1 MANINDWLSIDKA
14 SGTGNAYIT
23 LTASSSTELQERIA
37 SLSVKTRSKEVFLNV
52 KQLAFNNYFVL
63 GKDLISPIWEG
74 GSYSN
79 YALSNI
85 SWTYTSSDW
94 ISLSITSGSVGKT
107 EFNVVAQ
114 PNTSGKIRIGF
125 VNIVASNGVIMGT
138 IKVAQASNNEVN
150 NIIFYTS
157 TDGNKITPYSSTGVV
172 ANEYVDGVG
181 ALYYANTI
189 TEVPQN
195 LFRDRNTLASV
206 SVPETVTTIKSGAF
220 YSCDMLVSYDFP
232 NALTTIEADAFS
244 YCINLAIFDFPYVK
258 TIGNYAFRKC
268 PFETVILS
276 DTLNT
281 TGTGVFQSCAK
292 LKSIKIGSGLTS
304 ISDSLCYD
312 CTSLEAIN
320 IPTTIKRIEQNAF
333 NGCTAIE
340 TLNLHGGIE
349 YIGYR
354 AFYGNKIKSVTL
366 GERTSALEQGGEPFK
381 ASTPFMA
388 DAYVTDIKSWL
399 LWQPSIF
406 TNDNIVRNLY
416 VNGELLT
423 IVVTPTDYDTVPEY
437 AFYKNPHITRV
448 VVTDNVTSI
457 GSGAFN
463 GLNNANY
470 LYLGSGLSYD
480 NSNSNSVY
488 NPFTDFDGTL
498 ELNNTNSQVLGNNYF
513 TKVVFMSNTTVSP
526 KSHTIQEIEFRGD
539 VLNVSCA
546 YNNGYDTFK
555 NVIRVVV
562 NCNQL
567 HIGEHLLQGASL
579 LTDFDFRKVVSV
591 GESAFADTSI
601 TELTNAPL
609 LTSIGNSAF
618 VNTNIAELTNIP
630 LLTSI
635 GNSAFGGTKLKTVDL
650 SNCPLTYIG
659 EGAFRS
665 CNELTEVILPSL
677 SYTIDSYAF
686 EGCSNLKH
694 IKIVAEDIKTKER
707 EIAKLSNS
715 VYNTGIDATVN
726 SRLEFDYKYTQSP
739 SGDGYYEVIGAGNT
753 DDDNVFQIRIQNNVF
768 HFHIGTSQFG
778 VSDVTPNV
786 FHHFIVSVN
795 EGVIIDGV
803 SKGTFSR
810 SDRTINAPFYINGIQ
825 YAPARHANGEF
836 GTFKID
842 DTVITPKE
850 DGFYNGN
857 TKLGVVKSG
866 EYEYKKEIIILNPPA
881 IPTIK
886 SNTFY
891 KIAQYGFLEY
901 PLGLDYSS
909 WLSTNSYYLG
919 YYKWNRF
926 NISAKELD
934 FDAADTYEVTVNSG
948 IPTNWEITK
957 LPFWL
962 SASVMSGGEGT
973 TTITFT
979 KIADYVETDDII
991 ISIMGANYVIK
1002 AKYTV
1007 RTLDFTE
1014 QNTYVLNISN
1024 TTSIT
1029 DVEWLTETF
1038 NTETVTLEKTI
1049 IVYDDFLDTLYI
1061 NVSNGRHKLF
1071 VKANSSD
1078 TPLPK
1083 ADNRIYYTGSVGVGS
1098 NIIYGTNAEYVGN
1111 GYYGGGLRY
1120 LEYDRPITRI
1130 DGVFA
1135 EGSSIKRL
1143 SLPSTLLYL
1152 VNAWIRNDYING
1164 EYILGGQAFHTD
1176 TLQEVDFGGNE
1187 LYIGNYSFHSSNL
1200 RKFNL
1205 PKTVRVIGRC
1215 GLGGRNTTQN
1225 FGTDTLNIGA
1235 NMKLIAAGAF
1245 AGMGKI
1251 NTINFYGMT
1260 PPAFEVWYNGNEYVY
1275 AFEEINPSCEVHIPI
1290 GADYSS
1296 LRTNGGLPSTC
1307 AIIADLTAEE
1317 PTTYKTSMWLDGG
1330 HTRISPNKPCFI
1342 YFYNAETN
1350 NYGSTSPF
1358 DTYNNTT
1365 AEMIN
1370 QTVSNNNVSTTI
1382 EVRCCQGNIII
1393 EQYSAGI
1400 NMFYV
1405 TLVNN
1410 VSIGNSV
1417 SLTRR
1422 NVNDG
1427 TEKKGFSFRHYG
1439 ETLADGRK
1447 VYYVYDEKNKRNVSP
1462 SDLYEYY
1469 FGFKDYTYGDVYKKS
1484 FKVNK

>member
-23 LTASSSTELQERIA
+23 LTASSSNELQERIA
-37 SLSVKTRSKEVFLNV
+37 SLSIKTRSKEVFLNV

-63 GKDLISPIWEG
+63 GKNLISPLWEG

-79 YALSNI
+79 YVLSNI

-94 ISLSITSGSVGKT
+94 ISLSVTSGSVGRT
-107 EFNVVAQ
+107 EFNVIAQ
-114 PNTSGKIRIGF
+114 PNTSEETRIGF
-125 VNIVASNGVIMGT
+125 VNIVASNGVMMGT
-138 IKVAQASNNEVN
+138 IKVAQASHNEVN

-195 LFRDRNTLASV
+195 LFRNKDTLVSV
-206 SVPETVTTIKSGAF
+206 SIPETVTTIKSGAF
-220 YSCDMLVSYDFP
+220 YDCDKLASYDFP
-232 NALTTIEADAFS
+232 DALTTIEADAFR
-244 YCINLAIFDFPYVK
+244 YCDSLTIFDFPYVE
-258 TIGNYAFRKC
+258 TIGDYAFNEC

-276 DTLNT
+276 DTLKT
-281 TGTGVFQSCAK
+281 TGKGVFQTCTK
-292 LKSIKIGSGLTS
+292 LKTIQIGSGLTS
-304 ISDSLCYD
+304 VSESLCNG
-312 CTSLEAIN
+312 CTSLETIN
-320 IPTTIKRIEQNAF
+320 IPNTIKRIEQNAF
-333 NGCTAIE
+333 LNCTAIE

-366 GERTSALEQGGEPFK
+366 GERTNALEQGEEPFK

-388 DAYVTDIKSWL
+388 DAYVTDIKSWF
-399 LWQPSIF
+399 LWKPYLF
-406 TNDNIVRNLY
+406 TSKNSVRNLY

-470 LYLGSGLSYD
+470 LYLGSGASYS
-480 NSNSNSVY
+480 SNT
-488 NPFTDFDGTL
+488 FTDFDGTL

-513 TKVVFMSNTTVSP
+513 TKVVFMSNTKVSP

-546 YNNGYDTFK
+546 YNDGYDTFK
-555 NVIRVVV
+555 NVIRAVV

-579 LTDFDFRKVVSV
+579 LTEFDFRKVVSV

-609 LTSIGNSAF
+609 LTSIGHSAF
-618 VNTNIAELTNIP
+618 RNTSITKLTNIP

-635 GNSAFGGTKLKTVDL
+635 DNMAFADTKLKIVDLSNSHLSSIGNSAFL
-650 SNCPLTYIG
+650 N
-659 EGAFRS
+659 
-665 CNELTEVILPSL
+665 CNELTEVILPSS

-686 EGCSNLKH
+686 QGCSNLKH
-694 IKIVAEDIKTKER
+694 IKMVAEDIETEER

-715 VYNTGIDATVN
+715 VYNTGINATVN

-739 SGDGYYEVIGAGNT
+739 SGDAYYEIIGAGNT

-768 HFHIGTSQFG
+768 HFHIGSSQFG
-778 VSDVTPNV
+778 VSGITPNV
-786 FHHFIVSVN
+786 FHHFVVSLD
-795 EGVIIDGV
+795 EGVIIDGA

-825 YAPARHANGEF
+825 YALARHANGEF

-842 DTVITPKE
+842 DTIITPKE
-850 DGFYNGN
+850 DGFYNGS
-857 TKLGVVKSG
+857 TKLDVVKSG
-866 EYEYKKEIIILNPPA
+866 EYEYKKEIIILNAPA

-886 SNTFY
+886 NNTFY
-891 KIAQYGFLEY
+891 EIAQYGFLEY
-901 PLGLDYSS
+901 PLVLDYSS

-919 YYKWNRF
+919 YYNWNKF
-926 NISAKELD
+926 NLSTNELD
-934 FDAADTYEVTVNSG
+934 FDAANTYEVTVNNG
-948 IPTNWEITK
+948 IPTTWEITK

-991 ISIMGANYVIK
+991 ISIMGTNYVIK

-1014 QNTYVLNISN
+1014 QDTYVLNISN

-1038 NTETVTLEKTI
+1038 DTETVTLKKTI

-1061 NVSNGRHKLF
+1061 NVSNGKHKLF
-1071 VKANSSD
+1071 VKADSSNA
-1078 TPLPK
+1078 PLPK

-1135 EGSSIKRL
+1135 EGSGIKRL

-1152 VNAWIRNDYING
+1152 VNAWVRNDNING

-1205 PKTVRVIGRC
+1205 PKTVRVLGRC
-1215 GLGGRNTTQN
+1215 SFGGKSPIQN

-1245 AGMGKI
+1245 AGMGNI
-1251 NTINFYGMT
+1251 NRINFYGMT
-1260 PPAFEVWYNGNEYVY
+1260 PPTFEVWYNANKYVY
-1275 AFEEINPSCEVHIPI
+1275 AFANINPSCEVHIPI

-1317 PTTYKTSMWLDGG
+1317 PTTYEASMWLDGG
-1330 HTRISPNKPCFI
+1330 HSRIKPNSPCFM

-1350 NYGSTSPF
+1350 SYGSTSPF
-1358 DTYNNTT
+1358 TVYNNTT
-1365 AEMIN
+1365 TEMIN
-1370 QTVSNNNVSTTI
+1370 KTVTINDVSATI
-1382 EVRCCQGNIII
+1382 EVRCCQGDIII
-1393 EQYSAGI
+1393 EQYATL
-1400 NMFYV
+1400 NRFYV

-1447 VYYVYDEKNKRNVSP
+1447 VYYVYDDNNNRNVSP
-1462 SDLYEYY
+1462 SKLYEYY
-1469 FGFKDYTYGDVYKKS
+1469 FGFKDYTYGDVYKKIL
-1484 FKVNK
+1484 KVN

>member
-37 SLSVKTRSKEVFLNV
+37 SLSIKTRSKEVFLNV

-63 GKDLISPIWEG
+63 GKNLISPIWEG

-79 YALSNI
+79 YVLSNI

-94 ISLSITSGSVGKT
+94 ISLSVTSGSVGRT
-107 EFNVVAQ
+107 EFNVIAQ
-114 PNTSGKIRIGF
+114 PNTSEETRIGF
-125 VNIVASNGVIMGT
+125 VNIVASNGVMMGT
-138 IKVAQASNNEVN
+138 IKVAQASHNEVN

-157 TDGNKITPYSSTGVV
+157 TNGSKITPYSSTGVV
-172 ANEYVDGVG
+172 ANEYADGVG
-181 ALYYANTI
+181 ALYYADTI

-195 LFRDRNTLASV
+195 LFRNKDTLVSV

-220 YSCDMLVSYDFP
+220 YDCDKLVSYDFP
-232 NALTTIEADAFS
+232 DALRTIEADAFR
-244 YCINLAIFDFPYVK
+244 YCDSLAIFDFPYVE
-258 TIGNYAFRKC
+258 TIGDYAFNEC

-276 DTLNT
+276 DTLKT
-281 TGTGVFQSCAK
+281 TGKGVFQTCTK
-292 LKSIKIGSGLTS
+292 LKSIQIGSGLTS
-304 ISDSLCYD
+304 VSESLCNG
-312 CTSLEAIN
+312 CTILETIN

-333 NGCTAIE
+333 YNCTAIE

-354 AFYGNKIKSVTL
+354 AFYGNKIKSITL
-366 GERTSALEQGGEPFK
+366 GERTSVLESGTQPFY
-381 ASTPFMA
+381 APTAFMA
-388 DAYVTDIKSWL
+388 NAYVTDIKSWF
-399 LWQPSIF
+399 LWKPSIF
-406 TNDNIVRNLY
+406 TNENSVRNLY
-416 VNGELLT
+416 VNEELLT
-423 IVVTPTDYDTVPEY
+423 IIVTPTDYDTVPDY
-437 AFYKNPHITRV
+437 AFYNNPHITRV
-448 VVTDNVTSI
+448 VITDNVTYI
-457 GSGAFN
+457 GDYAFK

-470 LYLGSGLSYD
+470 LYLGSGASYGSQD
-480 NSNSNSVY
+480 
-488 NPFTDFDGTL
+488 FTDFDGTL
-498 ELNNTNSQVLGNNYF
+498 ELNNTSGSLLADNYF
-513 TKVVFMSNTTVSP
+513 TKVVIMSNTTVS
-526 KSHTIQEIEFRGD
+526 SSSSVQEIEFRGD
-539 VLNVSCA
+539 VLRVDANYAENGFPNV
-546 YNNGYDTFK
+546 T
-555 NVIRVVV
+555 RVVV

-567 HIGEHLLQGASL
+567 HIGGDLFYGASL
-579 LTDFDFRKVVSV
+579 LTEFDFSKVVSI
-591 GESAFADTSI
+591 GNYAFFNTSI
-601 TELTNAPL
+601 TELTDALL
-609 LTSIGNSAF
+609 LTS
-618 VNTNIAELTNIP
+618 
-630 LLTSI
+630 
-635 GNSAFGGTKLKTVDL
+635 FGGYAFASTKLKTVDL
-650 SNCPLTYIG
+650 SKSPLTSIG
-659 EGAFRS
+659 DYAFKY

-677 SYTIDSYAF
+677 SYTIGRDAF
-686 EGCSNLKH
+686 QGCSNLKH
-694 IKIVAEDIKTKER
+694 IKMVAEDIETEER
-707 EIAKLSNS
+707 EIAKLSNA

-739 SGDGYYEVIGAGNT
+739 SGDAYYEVIGAGNT
-753 DDDNVFQIRIQNNVF
+753 DNDNVFQIRIYGNTF
-768 HFHIGTSQFG
+768 YFHIGSSQVTLNNITS
-778 VSDVTPNV
+778 NV
-786 FHHFIVSVN
+786 FHHFVVSLN

-803 SKGTFSR
+803 SKGAFSR
-810 SDRTINAPFYINGIQ
+810 SDKTINAPFYINGIQ
-825 YAPARHANGEF
+825 YSSTRHANGEF
-836 GTFKID
+836 GTIKID
-842 DTVITPKE
+842 DNVITPKE
-850 DGFYNGN
+850 DGFYNGS
-857 TKLGVVKSG
+857 TKLDVVKSG
-866 EYEYKKEIIILNPPA
+866 EYEYKKETIILNAPA
-881 IPTIK
+881 IPTIRD
-886 SNTFY
+886 NTFY
-891 KIAQYGFLEY
+891 EIAQYGFLEY

-919 YYKWNRF
+919 YYNWNRF
-926 NISAKELD
+926 NISTKVLD
-934 FDAADTYEVTVNSG
+934 FDAADTYEVTVENG
-948 IPTNWEITK
+948 IPSTWEITK

-979 KIADYVETDDII
+979 KTVDYVETDDII
-991 ISIMGANYVIK
+991 ISIMGVNYVIK

-1014 QNTYVLNISN
+1014 QDTYVLNISN

-1038 NTETVTLEKTI
+1038 DTETVTLEKTI

-1071 VKANSSD
+1071 VKTNSSD

-1098 NIIYGTNAEYVGN
+1098 TIIYGTNAEYVGN

-1152 VNAWIRNDYING
+1152 VNAWVRNDNING

-1200 RKFNL
+1200 KKFNL

-1215 GLGGRNTTQN
+1215 GLGGKYPTQN

-1235 NMKLIAAGAF
+1235 DMKLIAAGAF

-1260 PPAFEVWYNGNEYVY
+1260 PPAFEVWYNGNKYVH
-1275 AFEEINPSCEVHIPI
+1275 AFDDINPSCEVHIPI

-1317 PTTYKTSMWLDGG
+1317 PTTYETSMWLDGG
-1330 HTRISPNKPCFI
+1330 HSRIKPNSPCFI

-1350 NYGSTSPF
+1350 NYSSTSPF
-1358 DTYNNTT
+1358 TVYNNTT
-1365 AEMIN
+1365 TEMIN
-1370 QTVSNNNVSTTI
+1370 ETVTANDVSTTI

-1393 EQYSAGI
+1393 EQYATL
-1400 NMFYV
+1400 NRFYV

-1410 VSIGNSV
+1410 VSIGNSI

-1447 VYYVYDEKNKRNVSP
+1447 VYYVYDDNNNRNVSP
-1462 SDLYEYY
+1462 SKLYEYY
-1469 FGFKDYTYGDVYKKS
+1469 FGFKDYTYGDVYEKS
-1484 FKVNK
+1484 LKVS

>member
-37 SLSVKTRSKEVFLNV
+37 SLSIKTRSKEVFLNV

-63 GKDLISPIWEG
+63 GKNLISPLWEG

-79 YALSNI
+79 YVLSNI

-94 ISLSITSGSVGKT
+94 ISLSVTSGSIGRT
-107 EFNVVAQ
+107 EFNVIAQ
-114 PNTSGKIRIGF
+114 PNTSEETRIGF
-125 VNIVASNGVIMGT
+125 VNIVASNGVMMGT
-138 IKVAQASNNEVN
+138 IKVAQASHNEVN

-157 TDGNKITPYSSTGVV
+157 TNGSKITPYSSTGVV

-181 ALYYANTI
+181 ALYYADTI

-195 LFRDRNTLASV
+195 LFRNKDTLVSV

-220 YSCDMLVSYDFP
+220 YDCDKLVSYDFP
-232 NALTTIEADAFS
+232 DALTTIEADAFR
-244 YCINLAIFDFPYVK
+244 YCDSLAIFDFPYVE
-258 TIGNYAFRKC
+258 TIGDYAFNEC

-276 DTLNT
+276 DTLKT
-281 TGTGVFQSCAK
+281 TGKGVFQTCTK
-292 LKSIKIGSGLTS
+292 LKTIQIGSGLTS
-304 ISDSLCYD
+304 VSESLCNG
-312 CTSLEAIN
+312 CTILETIN

-333 NGCTAIE
+333 LNCTAIE

-354 AFYGNKIKSVTL
+354 AFYGNKIKSITL
-366 GERTSALEQGGEPFK
+366 GERTSALEKGGEPFK
-381 ASTPFMA
+381 TSTAFMA
-388 DAYVTDIKSWL
+388 DAYVTDIKSWF

-406 TNDNIVRNLY
+406 TSENSVRNLY
-416 VNGELLT
+416 VNEELLT
-423 IVVTPTDYDTVPEY
+423 IIVTPTDYDTVPDY
-437 AFYKNPHITRV
+437 AFYNNPHITRV
-448 VVTDNVTSI
+448 VITDNVTYV
-457 GSGAFN
+457 GDYAFK

-470 LYLGSGLSYD
+470 LYLGSGASYGSQD
-480 NSNSNSVY
+480 
-488 NPFTDFDGTL
+488 FTDFDGTL
-498 ELNNTNSQVLGNNYF
+498 ELNNTNGQLLADNYF
-513 TKVVFMSNTTVSP
+513 TKIVIMSNTRVSSSSSV
-526 KSHTIQEIEFRGD
+526 KEIEFRGD
-539 VLNVSCA
+539 VLRVDTNYAENGFPNV
-546 YNNGYDTFK
+546 T
-555 NVIRVVV
+555 RVVV

-567 HIGEHLLQGASL
+567 HIGSDLFYGSSL
-579 LTDFDFRKVVSV
+579 LTEFDFSKVVSI
-591 GESAFADTSI
+591 GNYGFFKTSI
-601 TELTNAPL
+601 TELTDALL
-609 LTSIGNSAF
+609 LTSIGGYAF
-618 VNTNIAELTNIP
+618 A
-630 LLTSI
+630 S
-635 GNSAFGGTKLKTVDL
+635 TKLKTVDL
-650 SNCPLTYIG
+650 SKSPLTSISDY
-659 EGAFRS
+659 AFS
-665 CNELTEVILPSL
+665 GCNELTEMILPSL
-677 SYTIDSYAF
+677 SYTIGNHTFD
-686 EGCSNLKH
+686 GCSNLKH
-694 IKIVAEDIKTKER
+694 IKIVAEDIKTEEK
-707 EIAKLSNS
+707 EIAKLSNA

-739 SGDGYYEVIGAGNT
+739 SGDAYYEIIGAGNT
-753 DDDNVFQIRIQNNVF
+753 DDNNVFQIRIYGNTF
-768 HFHIGTSQFG
+768 YFHIGSSQVTLNDITS
-778 VSDVTPNV
+778 NV
-786 FHHFIVSVN
+786 FHHFVVSLD

-810 SDRTINAPFYINGIQ
+810 SDKTINAPFYINGIQ
-825 YAPARHANGEF
+825 YSSTRHANGEF
-836 GTFKID
+836 GTIKID
-842 DTVITPKE
+842 DTVISPKE
-850 DGFYNGN
+850 DGFYNGS
-857 TKLGVVKSG
+857 TKLDVVKSG

-886 SNTFY
+886 DGTFY
-891 KIAQYGFLEY
+891 QIASYGFLEY

-909 WLSTNSYYLG
+909 WLSTSRHYLG

-926 NISAKELD
+926 NLSTKELD
-934 FDAADTYEVTVNSG
+934 FDAADTYEVTVENG
-948 IPTNWEITK
+948 IPTTWEITK

-991 ISIMGANYVIK
+991 ISIMGVNYVIK

-1038 NTETVTLEKTI
+1038 DTETVTLEKTI

-1061 NVSNGRHKLF
+1061 NVSNGKHKLF
-1071 VKANSSD
+1071 VKADSSNA
-1078 TPLPK
+1078 PLPK
-1083 ADNRIYYTGSVGVGS
+1083 ADNRIYYTGSVGIGS

-1135 EGSSIKRL
+1135 EGSGIKRL

-1152 VNAWIRNDYING
+1152 VNAWVRNDNING

-1200 RKFNL
+1200 QKFNL

-1215 GLGGRNTTQN
+1215 GLGGKYPTQN

-1235 NMKLIAAGAF
+1235 DMKLIAAGAF

-1260 PPAFEVWYNGNEYVY
+1260 PPAFEVWYNGNKYVH
-1275 AFEEINPSCEVHIPI
+1275 AFDDINPSCEVHIPI

-1317 PTTYKTSMWLDGG
+1317 PTTYETSMWLDGG
-1330 HTRISPNKPCFI
+1330 HSRIKPNSPCFI

-1358 DTYNNTT
+1358 TIYNNTAT
-1365 AEMIN
+1365 EMIN
-1370 QTVSNNNVSTTI
+1370 ETVTANDVSTTI

-1393 EQYSAGI
+1393 EQYATL
-1400 NMFYV
+1400 NRFYV

-1447 VYYVYDEKNKRNVSP
+1447 VYYVYDDNNKRNVSP
-1462 SDLYEYY
+1462 SKIYEYY
-1469 FGFKDYTYGDVYKKS
+1469 FGFKDYTYGDVYEKTL
-1484 FKVNK
+1484 KVS

>member
-1 MANINDWLSIDKA
+1 MANINNWLSIDKA

-37 SLSVKTRSKEVFLNV
+37 SLSIKTRSKEVFLNV

-79 YALSNI
+79 YVVSNI
-85 SWTYTSSDW
+85 GWTYTSSDW
-94 ISLSITSGSVGKT
+94 ISLSVTSGSVGRT

-114 PNTSGKIRIGF
+114 PNTSENTRIGF
-125 VNIVASNGVIMGT
+125 VNIVSSNGVIMGT
-138 IKVAQASNNEVN
+138 IKVAQASHNEVN

-181 ALYYANTI
+181 ALYYADTI

-195 LFRDRNTLASV
+195 LFKNKDTLASV

-220 YSCDMLVSYDFP
+220 YDCDKLVSYDFP
-232 NALTTIEADAFS
+232 DALTTIEADAFRS
-244 YCINLAIFDFPYVK
+244 CGSLAIFDFPYVE
-258 TIGNYAFRKC
+258 TIGDYAFNEC

-276 DTLNT
+276 DTLKT
-281 TGTGVFQSCAK
+281 TGKGIFQTCTK
-292 LKSIKIGSGLTS
+292 LKTIQIGSGLTS
-304 ISDSLCYD
+304 IAESLCNG

-320 IPTTIKRIEQNAF
+320 IPITIKRIEQNAF
-333 NGCTAIE
+333 LNCTAIE

-366 GERTSALEQGGEPFK
+366 GERTSALENGEKPFY
-381 ASTPFMA
+381 ASTAFMA
-388 DAYVTDIKSWL
+388 DAYVTDIKSWF
-399 LWQPSIF
+399 LWKPYLF
-406 TNDNIVRNLY
+406 TSENNVRNLY
-416 VNGELLT
+416 INGELLT
-423 IVVTPTDYDTVPEY
+423 IVVTPTDYDTVPNY
-437 AFYKNPHITRV
+437 AFYNNPHIIRV
-448 VVTDNVTSI
+448 VITDNVTYI
-457 GSGAFN
+457 GDYAFK

-470 LYLGSGLSYD
+470 LYLGSGASYGSQD
-480 NSNSNSVY
+480 
-488 NPFTDFDGTL
+488 FTDFDGTL
-498 ELNNTNSQVLGNNYF
+498 ELNNTSGYLLADNYF
-513 TKVVFMSNTTVSP
+513 TKVVIMSNTTVS
-526 KSHTIQEIEFRGD
+526 SSSSVQEIEFRGD
-539 VLNVSCA
+539 VLRVDANYAENGFPNV
-546 YNNGYDTFK
+546 T
-555 NVIRVVV
+555 RVVV

-567 HIGEHLLQGASL
+567 HIGGNLFYGASL
-579 LTDFDFRKVVSV
+579 LTEFDFSKVVSI
-591 GESAFADTSI
+591 GNYGFFNTSI
-601 TELTNAPL
+601 TELTDAPL
-609 LTSIGNSAF
+609 LTSIGGFAF
-618 VNTNIAELTNIP
+618 A
-630 LLTSI
+630 S
-635 GNSAFGGTKLKTVDL
+635 TKLKTVDL
-650 SNCPLTYIG
+650 SKSPLTSISDY
-659 EGAFRS
+659 AFS
-665 CNELTEVILPSL
+665 GCNELTEVILPSL
-677 SYTIDSYAF
+677 SYTISKDAF
-686 EGCSNLKH
+686 NGCSNLKH
-694 IKIVAEDIKTKER
+694 IKIVAEDIKTEER
-707 EIAKLSNS
+707 EIAKLSNA

-739 SGDGYYEVIGAGNT
+739 SGDAYYEVIGAGNT

-778 VSDVTPNV
+778 VSGITSNV
-786 FHHFIVSVN
+786 FHHFIVSLD

-810 SDRTINAPFYINGIQ
+810 SDRAINAPFYINGIQ
-825 YAPARHANGEF
+825 YSPNRHANGEF

-850 DGFYNGN
+850 DGFYNGG
-857 TKLGVVKSG
+857 TKLDVVKSG
-866 EYEYKKEIIILNPPA
+866 GYEYKKEIIILNPPTV
-881 IPTIK
+881 PTI
-886 SNTFY
+886 NDDTFY
-891 KIAQYGFLEY
+891 SIAEYGFLEY

-909 WLSTNSYYLG
+909 WLSTNRYYLG
-919 YYKWNRF
+919 YYKWNMF
-926 NISAKELD
+926 NLSTNELD
-934 FDAADTYEVTVNSG
+934 FDAADTYEVTVENG
-948 IPTNWEITK
+948 IPTTWEITK

-991 ISIMGANYVIK
+991 FSIMGANYVIK

-1071 VKANSSD
+1071 VKTNSSD
-1078 TPLPK
+1078 APLPK
-1083 ADNRIYYTGSVGVGS
+1083 ADNRIYYTGSVDIGS
-1098 NIIYGTNAEYVGN
+1098 SIIYGTNAEYVGN
-1111 GYYGGGLRY
+1111 GYYGGGLKY

-1135 EGSSIKRL
+1135 DGSGIKRL

-1152 VNAWIRNDYING
+1152 VNAWVRNDNING
-1164 EYILGGQAFHTD
+1164 EYILGGQAFRTN

-1187 LYIGNYSFHSSNL
+1187 LYIGNYSFFSENL

-1205 PKTVRVIGRC
+1205 PKTVRVLGRC
-1215 GLGGRNTTQN
+1215 SFGGKNTTQN

-1235 NMKLIAAGAF
+1235 DMKLIAAGAF

-1260 PPAFEVWYNGNEYVY
+1260 PPAFEVWYNGREYVY
-1275 AFEEINPSCEVHIPI
+1275 AFERINPSCEVHIPI

-1296 LRTNGGLPSTC
+1296 LRTDGGLPSTC
-1307 AIIADLTAEE
+1307 TIIADLTAEE
-1317 PTTYKTSMWLDGG
+1317 PTTYETSMWLDGG
-1330 HTRISPNKPCFI
+1330 HSRIKPNSPCFI

-1350 NYGSTSPF
+1350 NYSSTSPF
-1358 DTYNNTT
+1358 EPYYNTT
-1365 AEMIN
+1365 TEMIN
-1370 QTVSNNNVSTTI
+1370 KTVTINDISTTI
-1382 EVRCCQGNIII
+1382 EVRCCQGDIII
-1393 EQYSAGI
+1393 EQYATL
-1400 NMFYV
+1400 NRFYV

-1410 VSIGNSV
+1410 VSIGDSV

-1447 VYYVYDEKNKRNVSP
+1447 VYYVYDSKNNLVSP
-1462 SDLYEYY
+1462 SKLYEYY
-1469 FGFKDYTYGDVYKKS
+1469 FGFKDYTYGDVYKKI
-1484 FKVNK
+1484 FKVN

>member
-37 SLSVKTRSKEVFLNV
+37 SLSIKTRSKEVFLNV

-63 GKDLISPIWEG
+63 GKNLISPLWEG

-79 YALSNI
+79 YVLSNI

-94 ISLSITSGSVGKT
+94 LSLSVTSGSVGRT
-107 EFNVVAQ
+107 EFNVIAQ
-114 PNTSGKIRIGF
+114 PNTSEETRIGF

-138 IKVAQASNNEVN
+138 IKVAQASHNEVN

-195 LFRDRNTLASV
+195 LFRNKDTLASV
-206 SVPETVTTIKSGAF
+206 SVPETVATIKSGAF
-220 YSCDMLVSYDFP
+220 YDCDKLVSYDFP
-232 NALTTIEADAFS
+232 DALTTIEADAFRS
-244 YCINLAIFDFPYVK
+244 CDSLAIFDFPYVE
-258 TIGNYAFRKC
+258 TIGANAFNGC
-268 PFETVILS
+268 SFETVILS

-292 LKSIKIGSGLTS
+292 LKSIHIGSGLTS
-304 ISDSLCYD
+304 ISDSLCYG

-366 GERTSALEQGGEPFK
+366 GERTSALESDTQPFYT
-381 ASTPFMA
+381 STAFMA
-388 DAYVTDIKSWL
+388 NAYVTDIKSWF
-399 LWQPSIF
+399 LWKPSIF
-406 TNDNIVRNLY
+406 TNENSVRNLY

-470 LYLGSGLSYD
+470 LYLGSGASYD
-480 NSNSNSVY
+480 NNHSNSVY

-546 YNNGYDTFK
+546 YNDGYDTFK

-579 LTDFDFRKVVSV
+579 LTEFDFRKVVSV
-591 GESAFADTSI
+591 GESAFEGTSI

-609 LTSIGNSAF
+609 LTSIGDYAF
-618 VNTNIAELTNIP
+618 RNTSITKLTNIP

-635 GNSAFGGTKLKTVDL
+635 GTIAFGGTKLKIVDL
-650 SNCPLTYIG
+650 SNSTLSSIG
-659 EGAFRS
+659 KNAFLN
-665 CNELTEVILPSL
+665 CNELTEVILPSS

-686 EGCSNLKH
+686 QGCSNLKH
-694 IKIVAEDIKTKER
+694 IKMVAEDIETEER

-739 SGDGYYEVIGAGNT
+739 SGDAYYEVIGAGNT
-753 DDDNVFQIRIQNNVF
+753 DDNNVFQIRIYGNTF
-768 HFHIGTSQFG
+768 YFHIGSSQVTLNNITS
-778 VSDVTPNV
+778 NV
-786 FHHFIVSVN
+786 FHHFIVSLD

-810 SDRTINAPFYINGIQ
+810 SDKTINAPFYINGIQ
-825 YAPARHANGEF
+825 YSSTRHANGEF
-836 GTFKID
+836 GTIKID
-842 DTVITPKE
+842 DNVITPKE
-850 DGFYNGN
+850 DGFYNGS
-857 TKLGVVKSG
+857 TKLDVVKSG
-866 EYEYKKEIIILNPPA
+866 NYEYKKEIIILNAPA

-891 KIAQYGFLEY
+891 EIAQYGFLEY

-919 YYKWNRF
+919 YYNWNRF
-926 NISAKELD
+926 NISAKKLD
-934 FDAADTYEVTVNSG
+934 FDAADTYEVTVENG
-948 IPTNWEITK
+948 IPSTWEITK

-979 KIADYVETDDII
+979 KTVDYVETDDII

-1014 QNTYVLNISN
+1014 QNTYVLNIGN
-1024 TTSIT
+1024 TASIT

-1038 NTETVTLEKTI
+1038 DTETVTLEKTI

-1071 VKANSSD
+1071 VKTNSSD

-1083 ADNRIYYTGSVGVGS
+1083 ADNRIYYTGSVGIGS

-1111 GYYGGGLRY
+1111 GYYGGGLKY

-1135 EGSSIKRL
+1135 EGSGIKRL

-1152 VNAWIRNDYING
+1152 VNAWIRNDNING

-1200 RKFNL
+1200 QKFNL
-1205 PKTVRVIGRC
+1205 PKTLRVIGRC
-1215 GLGGRNTTQN
+1215 GFGGKSQTQN

-1235 NMKLIAAGAF
+1235 DMKLIAAGAF
-1245 AGMGKI
+1245 SGMGKI
-1251 NTINFYGMT
+1251 KTINFYGMT
-1260 PPAFEVWYNGNEYVY
+1260 PPTFEVWYNGNQYVY
-1275 AFEEINPSCEVHIPI
+1275 AFDDINPSCEVHIPI

-1296 LRTNGGLPSTC
+1296 LRTDGGLPSTC

-1317 PTTYKTSMWLDGG
+1317 PTTYETSMWLDGG
-1330 HTRISPNKPCFI
+1330 HSRIKPNSPCFI

-1350 NYGSTSPF
+1350 NYGSTDPF
-1358 DTYNNTT
+1358 SIYNNTKT
-1365 AEMIN
+1365 EMIN
-1370 QTVSNNNVSTTI
+1370 KTVTINDVSTTI

-1393 EQYSAGI
+1393 EQYATL
-1400 NMFYV
+1400 NRFYV
-1405 TLVNN
+1405 TFVNN
-1410 VSIGNSV
+1410 VSVGNTI

-1422 NVNDG
+1422 NVNDW

-1447 VYYVYDEKNKRNVSP
+1447 VYYVYDDNNNRNVLP
-1462 SDLYEYY
+1462 SKLYEYY
-1469 FGFKDYTYGDVYKKS
+1469 FDFKDYTYGDVYERS
-1484 FKVNK
+1484 LKVTK

>member
-23 LTASSSTELQERIA
+23 LTASSSNELQERIA
-37 SLSVKTRSKEVFLNV
+37 SLSIKTRSKEVFLNV

-63 GKDLISPIWEG
+63 GKNLISPLWEG

-79 YALSNI
+79 YVLSNI

-94 ISLSITSGSVGKT
+94 ISLSVTSGSVGRT
-107 EFNVVAQ
+107 EFNVIAQ
-114 PNTSGKIRIGF
+114 PNTSENTRIGF

-138 IKVAQASNNEVN
+138 IKVAQASHNEVN

-157 TDGNKITPYSSTGVV
+157 TNGSKITPYSSTGVV

-195 LFRDRNTLASV
+195 LFRNKDTLASV
-206 SVPETVTTIKSGAF
+206 SVPETVTTIKNGAF
-220 YSCDMLVSYDFP
+220 YDCDKLVSYDFP
-232 NALTTIEADAFS
+232 DALITIEADAFR
-244 YCINLAIFDFPYVK
+244 YCDSLVIFDFPYVE
-258 TIGNYAFRKC
+258 TIGDYAFNEC

-276 DTLNT
+276 DTLKT
-281 TGTGVFQSCAK
+281 TGKGVFQTCTK
-292 LKSIKIGSGLTS
+292 LKTIQIGSGLTS
-304 ISDSLCYD
+304 IAESLCNG
-312 CTSLEAIN
+312 CTSLETIN

-333 NGCTAIE
+333 LNCTAIE

-354 AFYGNKIKSVTL
+354 AFYGNKIKSITL
-366 GERTSALEQGGEPFK
+366 GERTSVLESGTEVFY
-381 ASTPFMA
+381 ASTAFMA
-388 DAYVTDIKSWL
+388 DAYVTDIKSWF
-399 LWQPSIF
+399 LWKPYLF
-406 TNDNIVRNLY
+406 TSENSVRNLY

-423 IVVTPTDYDTVPEY
+423 IVVTPTDYDTVPSY

-448 VVTDNVTSI
+448 VVTDNVTYI
-457 GSGAFN
+457 GDYAFK

-470 LYLGSGLSYD
+470 LYLGSGASYGSQD
-480 NSNSNSVY
+480 
-488 NPFTDFDGTL
+488 FTDFDGTL
-498 ELNNTNSQVLGNNYF
+498 ELNNTNGQLLADNYF
-513 TKVVFMSNTTVSP
+513 TKVVIMSNTRVS
-526 KSHTIQEIEFRGD
+526 SSSSVQEIEFRGD
-539 VLNVSCA
+539 VLRVDTNYAENGFPNV
-546 YNNGYDTFK
+546 T
-555 NVIRVVV
+555 RVVV

-567 HIGEHLLQGASL
+567 HIGSDLFYGSSL
-579 LTDFDFRKVVSV
+579 LTEFDFSKVVSI
-591 GESAFADTSI
+591 GNYGFFKTSI
-601 TELTNAPL
+601 TELTDALL
-609 LTSIGNSAF
+609 LTSIGGYAF
-618 VNTNIAELTNIP
+618 A
-630 LLTSI
+630 S
-635 GNSAFGGTKLKTVDL
+635 TKLKTVDL
-650 SNCPLTYIG
+650 SKSPLTSISDY
-659 EGAFRS
+659 AFSS
-665 CNELTEVILPSL
+665 CNELAEMILPSL
-677 SYTIDSYAF
+677 SYTIGNHTFD
-686 EGCSNLKH
+686 GCSNLKH
-694 IKIVAEDIKTKER
+694 IKMVAEDIETEEK
-707 EIAKLSNS
+707 EIAKLSNA

-739 SGDGYYEVIGAGNT
+739 SGDAYYEIIGAGNT
-753 DDDNVFQIRIQNNVF
+753 DDNNVFQIRIYGNTF
-768 HFHIGTSQFG
+768 YFHIGSSQVTLNDITS
-778 VSDVTPNV
+778 NV
-786 FHHFIVSVN
+786 FHHFVVSLD

-810 SDRTINAPFYINGIQ
+810 SDKTINAPFYINGIQ
-825 YAPARHANGEF
+825 YSSTRHANGEF
-836 GTFKID
+836 GTIKID
-842 DTVITPKE
+842 DNVITPKE
-850 DGFYNGN
+850 DGFYNGS
-857 TKLGVVKSG
+857 TKLDVVKSG

-886 SNTFY
+886 DGTFY
-891 KIAQYGFLEY
+891 EIAQYGFLEY

-909 WLSTNSYYLG
+909 WLSTSRHYLG
-919 YYKWNRF
+919 YYKWNMF
-926 NISAKELD
+926 NLSTKELD
-934 FDAADTYEVTVNSG
+934 FDAADTYEVTVENG
-948 IPTNWEITK
+948 IPNTWEITK

-962 SASVMSGGEGT
+962 TASVMSGGEGT

-991 ISIMGANYVIK
+991 ISIMGANYAIK

-1014 QNTYVLNISN
+1014 QDTYVLNIGN

-1071 VKANSSD
+1071 VKADSSN

-1083 ADNRIYYTGSVGVGS
+1083 ADNRIYYTGSVGIGS
-1098 NIIYGTNAEYVGN
+1098 SIIYGTNAEYVGN
-1111 GYYGGGLRY
+1111 GYYGGGLKY

-1135 EGSSIKRL
+1135 EGSGIKRL

-1152 VNAWIRNDYING
+1152 VNAWVRNDNING

-1200 RKFNL
+1200 QKFNL

-1215 GLGGRNTTQN
+1215 GLGGKYPTQN

-1235 NMKLIAAGAF
+1235 DMKLIAAGAF

-1260 PPAFEVWYNGNEYVY
+1260 PPAFEVWYNGNKYVH
-1275 AFEEINPSCEVHIPI
+1275 AFDDINPSCEVHIPI

-1296 LRTNGGLPSTC
+1296 LRTDGGLPSTC

-1317 PTTYKTSMWLDGG
+1317 PTTYETSMWLDGG
-1330 HTRISPNKPCFI
+1330 HSRIKPNSPCFI

-1358 DTYNNTT
+1358 TVYNNTT
-1365 AEMIN
+1365 TEMISK
-1370 QTVSNNNVSTTI
+1370 TVTINNISTTI
-1382 EVRCCQGNIII
+1382 EVRCCQGDIII
-1393 EQYSAGI
+1393 EQYATL
-1400 NMFYV
+1400 NRFYV

-1410 VSIGNSV
+1410 VSIGDSV

-1447 VYYVYDEKNKRNVSP
+1447 VYYVYDDNNKRNVSP
-1462 SDLYEYY
+1462 SKLYEYY
-1469 FGFKDYTYGDVYKKS
+1469 FGFKDYTYGDVYEKTL
-1484 FKVNK
+1484 KVS

>member
-37 SLSVKTRSKEVFLNV
+37 SLSIKTRSKEVFLNV

-63 GKDLISPIWEG
+63 GKNLISPIWEG

-94 ISLSITSGSVGKT
+94 ISLSVTSGSVGRT
-107 EFNVVAQ
+107 DFNVIAQ
-114 PNTSGKIRIGF
+114 PNTSEETRIGF
-125 VNIVASNGVIMGT
+125 VNIVASNGVMMGT
-138 IKVAQASNNEVN
+138 IKVAQASHNEVN

-157 TDGNKITPYSSTGVV
+157 TDGKKIIPYSSTGVV

-181 ALYYANTI
+181 ALYYAKTI
-189 TEVPQN
+189 TEVPKD
-195 LFRDRNTLASV
+195 LFRNTNTLASV

-220 YSCDMLVSYDFP
+220 YNCHKLASYDFP
-232 NALTTIEADAFS
+232 DALTTIEASAFR
-244 YCINLAIFDFPYVK
+244 YCDSLAIFDFPYVE
-258 TIGNYAFRKC
+258 TIGDYAFNEC

-276 DTLNT
+276 DTLKT
-281 TGTGVFQSCAK
+281 TGKGVFQTCTK
-292 LKSIKIGSGLTS
+292 LKTIQIGSGLTS
-304 ISDSLCYD
+304 VSESLCNG
-312 CTSLEAIN
+312 CTILETIN

-333 NGCTAIE
+333 LNCTAIE

-354 AFYGNKIKSVTL
+354 AFYGNKIKSITL
-366 GERTSALEQGGEPFK
+366 GERESALEYGTEVFY
-381 ASTPFMA
+381 ASTAFMA
-388 DAYVTDIKSWL
+388 DAYVTDIKSWF

-406 TNDNIVRNLY
+406 TNENSVRNLY

-423 IVVTPTDYDTVPEY
+423 IIVTPTDYDTVPSY

-470 LYLGSGLSYD
+470 LYLGSGASYGSQD
-480 NSNSNSVY
+480 
-488 NPFTDFDGTL
+488 FTDFDGTL
-498 ELNNTNSQVLGNNYF
+498 EIKNTDASVLSGNYF
-513 TKVVFMSNTTVSP
+513 TKVVIMSNTTVS
-526 KSHTIQEIEFRGD
+526 SSSSVQEIEFRGD
-539 VLNVSCA
+539 VLRVDANYAENGFPNV
-546 YNNGYDTFK
+546 T
-555 NVIRVVV
+555 RVVV

-567 HIGEHLLQGASL
+567 HIGGDVFYGSSL
-579 LTDFDFRKVVSV
+579 LTEFDFSKVVSI
-591 GESAFADTSI
+591 GNYAFFNTSI
-601 TELTNAPL
+601 TELTDALL
-609 LTSIGNSAF
+609 LTS
-618 VNTNIAELTNIP
+618 
-630 LLTSI
+630 
-635 GNSAFGGTKLKTVDL
+635 FGGYAFASTKLKTVDL
-650 SNCPLTYIG
+650 SKSPLSSIG
-659 EGAFRS
+659 DYAFKG

-677 SYTIDSYAF
+677 SYTIGRDAF
-686 EGCSNLKH
+686 QGCSNLKH
-694 IKIVAEDIKTKER
+694 IKMVAEDIETEER

-739 SGDGYYEVIGAGNT
+739 SGDAYYEIIGAGNT
-753 DDDNVFQIRIQNNVF
+753 DNDNVFQIRIQNNVF
-768 HFHIGTSQFG
+768 HFHIGSSQFG
-778 VSDVTPNV
+778 VQGITPNV
-786 FHHFIVSVN
+786 FHHFIVSLD

-825 YAPARHANGEF
+825 YALARHANGEF

-842 DTVITPKE
+842 DNVITPKE
-850 DGFYNGN
+850 DGFYNGS
-857 TKLGVVKSG
+857 TKLDVVKSG
-866 EYEYKKEIIILNPPA
+866 EYEYKKEIIILNAPA

-886 SNTFY
+886 NNTFY
-891 KIAQYGFLEY
+891 EIAQYGFLEY

-919 YYKWNRF
+919 YYNWNRF

-934 FDAADTYEVTVNSG
+934 FDAANTYEVTVENG
-948 IPTNWEITK
+948 IPNTWEITK

-962 SASVMSGGEGT
+962 TASVMSGGEGT

-991 ISIMGANYVIK
+991 ISIMGVNYVIK

-1029 DVEWLTETF
+1029 DVEWMTETF
-1038 NTETVTLEKTI
+1038 DTETVTLEKTI

-1071 VKANSSD
+1071 VKTNSSD
-1078 TPLPK
+1078 APLPK

-1098 NIIYGTNAEYVGN
+1098 NIIYGTNAEYVRD

-1135 EGSSIKRL
+1135 EGSGIKRL

-1152 VNAWIRNDYING
+1152 VNAWVRNDNING

-1205 PKTVRVIGRC
+1205 PKTVRVLGRC
-1215 GLGGRNTTQN
+1215 SFGGKSPIQN

-1245 AGMGKI
+1245 AGMGNI
-1251 NTINFYGMT
+1251 NRINFYGMT
-1260 PPAFEVWYNGNEYVY
+1260 PPTFEVWYNANKYVY
-1275 AFEEINPSCEVHIPI
+1275 AFGEINPSCEVHIPI

-1296 LRTNGGLPSTC
+1296 LRTDGGLPSTC

-1317 PTTYKTSMWLDGG
+1317 PTTYEASMWLDGG
-1330 HTRISPNKPCFI
+1330 HSRIKPNSPCFL

-1358 DTYNNTT
+1358 TVYNNTT
-1365 AEMIN
+1365 TGMIN
-1370 QTVSNNNVSTTI
+1370 KTVTANDVSTTI

-1393 EQYSAGI
+1393 EQYATL
-1400 NMFYV
+1400 NRFYV

-1422 NVNDG
+1422 NVNDW

-1447 VYYVYDEKNKRNVSP
+1447 VYYVYDDNNKRNVSP
-1462 SDLYEYY
+1462 SNLYEYY
-1469 FGFKDYTYGDVYKKS
+1469 FGFKDYTYGDVYKMS
-1484 FKVNK
+1484 FKVKK

>member
-63 GKDLISPIWEG
+63 GKNLISPLWEG

-94 ISLSITSGSVGKT
+94 LSLSVTSGSVGRT
-107 EFNVVAQ
+107 EFNVIAQ
-114 PNTSGKIRIGF
+114 PNTSEETRIGF

-138 IKVAQASNNEVN
+138 IKVAQASHNEVN

-157 TDGNKITPYSSTGVV
+157 TNGSKITPYSSTGVV

-195 LFRDRNTLASV
+195 LFRNRDTLASV

-220 YSCDMLVSYDFP
+220 YDCDKLVSYDFP
-232 NALTTIEADAFS
+232 DALTTIEADAFR
-244 YCINLAIFDFPYVK
+244 YCDSLAIFDFPYVE
-258 TIGNYAFRKC
+258 TIGDYAFNEC

-276 DTLNT
+276 DTLKT
-281 TGTGVFQSCAK
+281 TGKGVFQTCTK
-292 LKSIKIGSGLTS
+292 LKTIQIGSGLTS
-304 ISDSLCYD
+304 VSESLCNG
-312 CTSLEAIN
+312 CTILETIN

-333 NGCTAIE
+333 LNCTAIE

-366 GERTSALEQGGEPFK
+366 GERESALEYGTEVFY
-381 ASTPFMA
+381 ASTAFMA
-388 DAYVTDIKSWL
+388 DAYVTDIKSWF

-406 TNDNIVRNLY
+406 TNENSVRNLY

-423 IVVTPTDYDTVPEY
+423 IVVTPTDYDTVPSY

-448 VVTDNVTSI
+448 VVTDNVTSVENY
-457 GSGAFN
+457 AFK

-470 LYLGSGLSYD
+470 LYLGSGASYD
-480 NSNSNSVY
+480 SQS
-488 NPFTDFDGTL
+488 FTDFDGTL
-498 ELNNTNSQVLGNNYF
+498 ELNNRSGSLLADNYF
-513 TKVVFMSNTTVSP
+513 TKVVIMRSTTLSP
-526 KSHTIQEIEFRGD
+526 SSSVQEIEFRGD
-539 VLNVSCA
+539 VLSVDMISSKEGLTNV
-546 YNNGYDTFK
+546 T
-555 NVIRVVV
+555 RVVV
-562 NCNQL
+562 NCSKL
-567 HIGEHLLQGASL
+567 LIGNSLFWGASL
-579 LTDFDFRKVVSV
+579 LTEFDFSKVVSI
-591 GESAFADTSI
+591 SRNAFTNTSI
-601 TELTNAPL
+601 TELTDAPI

-618 VNTNIAELTNIP
+618 ST
-630 LLTSI
+630 
-635 GNSAFGGTKLKTVDL
+635 TKLKTVDL
-650 SNCPLTYIG
+650 SNSPLTSIG
-659 EGAFRS
+659 QYAFS
-665 CNELTEVILPSL
+665 GCTELTEIILPSL
-677 SYTIDSYAF
+677 SYNISSYVF
-686 EGCSNLKH
+686 ENCSNLKH
-694 IKIVAEDIKTKER
+694 IKIVAEDIETEER
-707 EIAKLSNS
+707 GIAKLSNS

-739 SGDGYYEVIGAGNT
+739 SGDAYYEVIGAGNT
-753 DDDNVFQIRIQNNVF
+753 DNDNVFQIRIYGNTF
-768 HFHIGTSQFG
+768 YFHIGSSQVTLNNITS
-778 VSDVTPNV
+778 NV
-786 FHHFIVSVN
+786 FHHFVVSLN

-810 SDRTINAPFYINGIQ
+810 SDRAINAPFYINGIQ
-825 YAPARHANGEF
+825 YSSTRHANGEF
-836 GTFKID
+836 GTIKID

-850 DGFYNGN
+850 DGFYNGS
-857 TKLGVVKSG
+857 TKLDVVKSG
-866 EYEYKKEIIILNPPA
+866 EYEYTKEIVILNPPA
-881 IPTIK
+881 IPTI
-886 SNTFY
+886 SDGTFY
-891 KIAQYGFLEY
+891 KIASYGFLEY

-909 WLSTNSYYLG
+909 WLSIGKFYLG
-919 YYKWNRF
+919 YYNWNKF
-926 NISAKELD
+926 NLSTKELD
-934 FDAADTYEVTVNSG
+934 FDAADTYEVTVENG
-948 IPTNWEITK
+948 IPTTWEITK

-1014 QNTYVLNISN
+1014 QDTYVLNISN

-1038 NTETVTLEKTI
+1038 DTETVTLEKTI

-1061 NVSNGRHKLF
+1061 NVSNGIHKLF
-1071 VKANSSD
+1071 VKTNSSNA
-1078 TPLPK
+1078 PLPK

-1135 EGSSIKRL
+1135 EGSGIKRL

-1152 VNAWIRNDYING
+1152 VNAWIRNDNING

-1200 RKFNL
+1200 QKFNL

-1215 GLGGRNTTQN
+1215 GFGGKYPTQN

-1235 NMKLIAAGAF
+1235 DMKLIAAGAF

-1260 PPAFEVWYNGNEYVY
+1260 PPAFEVWYNGNKYVH
-1275 AFEEINPSCEVHIPI
+1275 AFDDINPSCEVHIPI

-1307 AIIADLTAEE
+1307 TIIADLTAEE
-1317 PTTYKTSMWLDGG
+1317 PTNYETSMWLDGG
-1330 HTRISPNKPCFI
+1330 HSRIKPNSPCFI

-1358 DTYNNTT
+1358 TIYNNTAT
-1365 AEMIN
+1365 EMIN
-1370 QTVSNNNVSTTI
+1370 KTVTINDVSTTI
-1382 EVRCCQGNIII
+1382 EVRCCQGDIII
-1393 EQYSAGI
+1393 EQYATL
-1400 NMFYV
+1400 NRFYV

-1410 VSIGNSV
+1410 VSIGNTI

-1422 NVNDG
+1422 NVNDW

-1447 VYYVYDEKNKRNVSP
+1447 VYYVYDDNNNRNVSP
-1462 SDLYEYY
+1462 SKLYEYY
-1469 FGFKDYTYGDVYKKS
+1469 FGFKDYTYGDVYNKTI
-1484 FKVNK
+1484 KVS

>member
-107 EFNVVAQ
+107 EFNVVVQ
-114 PNTSGKIRIGF
+114 PNTSEKIRIGF

-138 IKVAQASNNEVN
+138 IKVAQASHNEVN

-232 NALTTIEADAFS
+232 NALTTIEADAFR
-244 YCINLAIFDFPYVK
+244 YCNSLAIFDFPYVK
-258 TIGNYAFRKC
+258 TIGDYAFNGC
-268 PFETVILS
+268 LSFETVILS

-281 TGTGVFQSCAK
+281 TGTGVFQSCTK

-333 NGCTAIE
+333 YNCTAIE

-366 GERTSALEQGGEPFK
+366 GERTSELEEGGQAFN
-381 ASTPFMA
+381 TPNGYMA

-399 LWQPSIF
+399 LWHPVLF
-406 TNDNIVRNLY
+406 TYNNIVRNLY

-609 LTSIGNSAF
+609 LTSIGNYAF
-618 VNTNIAELTNIP
+618 ENTNIAELTNIP

-659 EGAFRS
+659 EGAFMS

-694 IKIVAEDIKTKER
+694 IKMTEDIKTEER

-778 VSDVTPNV
+778 VSGVTPNV

-891 KIAQYGFLEY
+891 EIAQYGFLEY

-1024 TTSIT
+1024 TASIT

-1071 VKANSSD
+1071 VKTNSSD

-1083 ADNRIYYTGSVGVGS
+1083 ADNRIYYTGSVSVGS

-1120 LEYDRPITRI
+1120 LEYDRPITQI
-1130 DGVFA
+1130 MGNFM
-1135 EGSSIKRL
+1135 EGMGIKRL
-1143 SLPSTLLYL
+1143 SLPSTLLYIYKSDVQNSPL
-1152 VNAWIRNDYING
+1152 IYG
-1164 EYILGGQAFHTD
+1164 SQAFHTD
-1176 TLQEVDFGGNE
+1176 TLEEVDFGGNE
-1187 LYIGNYSFHSSNL
+1187 LYIGNFGFYSPNL

-1205 PKTVRVIGRC
+1205 PKTVRVLGRC
-1215 GLGGRNTTQN
+1215 SFGGKYPTQN

-1235 NMKLIAAGAF
+1235 GMELIAAGAF

-1251 NTINFYGMT
+1251 KRINFYGMT
-1260 PPAFEVWYNGNEYVY
+1260 PPTFEVWYNGQRDTY
-1275 AFEEINPSCEVHIPI
+1275 AFENINPSCEVHIPI

-1296 LRTNGGLPSTC
+1296 LRTDGGLPSTC

-1317 PTTYKTSMWLDGG
+1317 PTAYETSRYLDGG
-1330 HTRISPNKPCFI
+1330 HIRINPTKSAIVF
-1342 YFYNAETN
+1342 FYNAKTN
-1350 NYGSTSPF
+1350 TYGLNNLGGDNNFTTVIKEKNY
-1358 DTYNNTT
+1358 TT
-1365 AEMIN
+1365 DGA
-1370 QTVSNNNVSTTI
+1370 STTVEI
-1382 EVRCCQGNIII
+1382 RCCQGDIII
-1393 EQYSAGI
+1393 EQYATL
-1400 NMFYV
+1400 NRFYV

-1410 VSIGNSV
+1410 VDIGDKV
-1417 SLTRR
+1417 SLTRYH
-1422 NVNDG
+1422 VEDW
-1427 TEKKGFSFRHYG
+1427 TEKKGFSFRYG
-1439 ETLADGRK
+1439 GTLDDGRK
-1447 VYYVYDEKNKRNVSP
+1447 IYYVYDDNRNTQVSTSNK
-1462 SDLYEYY
+1462 YEYY
-1469 FGFKDYTYGDVYKKS
+1469 FNFTDYTYGTLYQKR
-1484 FKVNK
+1484 FKVSGSR

>member
-1 MANINDWLSIDKA
+1 MANINDWLSIDKV

-79 YALSNI
+79 YVVSNI
-85 SWTYTSSDW
+85 GWTYTSSDW
-94 ISLSITSGSVGKT
+94 ISLSVTSGSIGRT

-114 PNTSGKIRIGF
+114 PNTSEDTRIGF
-125 VNIVASNGVIMGT
+125 VNIVSSNGVIMGT
-138 IKVAQASNNEVN
+138 IKVAQASHNEVN

-157 TDGNKITPYSSTGVV
+157 TDRKKITPYSSTGVV

-181 ALYYANTI
+181 ALYYADTI

-195 LFRDRNTLASV
+195 LFKNKDTLASV

-220 YSCDMLVSYDFP
+220 YDCDKLVSYDFP
-232 NALTTIEADAFS
+232 DALTTIEADAFRS
-244 YCINLAIFDFPYVK
+244 CGSLAIFDFPYVE
-258 TIGNYAFRKC
+258 TIGDYAFSEC
-268 PFETVILS
+268 PSFETVILS

-281 TGTGVFQSCAK
+281 TGKGVFKSCTK
-292 LKSIKIGSGLTS
+292 LKSIHIGSGLTS

-312 CTSLEAIN
+312 CTSLETIN

-333 NGCTAIE
+333 YNCTAIE

-366 GERTSALEQGGEPFK
+366 GERTNALESDTQPFY
-381 ASTPFMA
+381 ASTAFMA
-388 DAYVTDIKSWL
+388 DAYVTDIKSWF
-399 LWQPSIF
+399 LWKPSIF
-406 TNDNIVRNLY
+406 TSENSVRNLY

-423 IVVTPTDYDTVPEY
+423 IVVTPTDYDAVPEY

-470 LYLGSGLSYD
+470 LYLGSGASYS
-480 NSNSNSVY
+480 SNT
-488 NPFTDFDGTL
+488 FTDFDGTL

-546 YNNGYDTFK
+546 YNDGYDTFK

-579 LTDFDFRKVVSV
+579 LTEFDFRKVVSV
-591 GESAFADTSI
+591 GESAFANTSI

-609 LTSIGNSAF
+609 LTSIGHSAF
-618 VNTNIAELTNIP
+618 RNTSITKLTNIP

-635 GNSAFGGTKLKTVDL
+635 DNMAFADTKLKIVDLSNSHLSSIGNSAFL
-650 SNCPLTYIG
+650 N
-659 EGAFRS
+659 
-665 CNELTEVILPSL
+665 CNELTEVILPSS

-686 EGCSNLKH
+686 QGCSNLKH
-694 IKIVAEDIKTKER
+694 IKMVAEDIETEER

-715 VYNTGIDATVN
+715 VYNTGINATVN

-739 SGDGYYEVIGAGNT
+739 SGDGYYEIIGAGNT
-753 DDDNVFQIRIQNNVF
+753 DDDNVFQIRIQSNVF

-778 VSDVTPNV
+778 VSGITPNV
-786 FHHFIVSVN
+786 FHHFIVSLD
-795 EGVIIDGV
+795 EGVIIDGA

-825 YAPARHANGEF
+825 YALARHANGEF

-842 DTVITPKE
+842 DNVITPKE
-850 DGFYNGN
+850 DGFYNGS
-857 TKLGVVKSG
+857 TKLDVVKSG
-866 EYEYKKEIIILNPPA
+866 EYEYKKEIIILNAPA

-886 SNTFY
+886 NNTFY
-891 KIAQYGFLEY
+891 EIAQYGFLEY

-919 YYKWNRF
+919 YYNWNRF

-934 FDAADTYEVTVNSG
+934 FDAADTYEVTVNNG
-948 IPTNWEITK
+948 IPTTWEITK

-991 ISIMGANYVIK
+991 ISIMGVNYVIK

-1014 QNTYVLNISN
+1014 QDTYVLNISN

-1038 NTETVTLEKTI
+1038 DTETVTLEKTI

-1061 NVSNGRHKLF
+1061 NVSNGKHKLF
-1071 VKANSSD
+1071 VKADSSNA
-1078 TPLPK
+1078 PLPK

-1098 NIIYGTNAEYVGN
+1098 SIIYGTNAEYVGN

-1135 EGSSIKRL
+1135 EGSGIKRL

-1152 VNAWIRNDYING
+1152 VNAWVRNDNING

-1200 RKFNL
+1200 QKFNL
-1205 PKTVRVIGRC
+1205 PKTVRVLGRC
-1215 GLGGRNTTQN
+1215 SFGGKSPIQN

-1245 AGMGKI
+1245 AGMGNI
-1251 NTINFYGMT
+1251 NRINFYGMT
-1260 PPAFEVWYNGNEYVY
+1260 PPTFEVWYNANKYVY

-1317 PTTYKTSMWLDGG
+1317 PTTYETSMWLDGG
-1330 HTRISPNKPCFI
+1330 HSRIKPNSPCFL

-1350 NYGSTSPF
+1350 SYGSTSPF
-1358 DTYNNTT
+1358 TVYNNTT
-1365 AEMIN
+1365 TEMIN
-1370 QTVSNNNVSTTI
+1370 KTVTANDVSTTI

-1393 EQYSAGI
+1393 EQYATL
-1400 NMFYV
+1400 NRFYV

-1462 SDLYEYY
+1462 SKLYEYY
-1469 FGFKDYTYGDVYKKS
+1469 FGFKDYTYGDVYKKI
-1484 FKVNK
+1484 FKVN

>member
-63 GKDLISPIWEG
+63 GKNLISPLWEG

-94 ISLSITSGSVGKT
+94 ISLSVTSGSVGRT
-107 EFNVVAQ
+107 EFNVIAQ
-114 PNTSGKIRIGF
+114 PNTSEETRIGF
-125 VNIVASNGVIMGT
+125 VNIVASNGVMMGT
-138 IKVAQASNNEVN
+138 IKVAQASHNEVN

-157 TDGNKITPYSSTGVV
+157 TNGSKITPYSSTGVV

-189 TEVPQN
+189 TEVPKD
-195 LFRDRNTLASV
+195 LFRNKDTLASV

-220 YSCDMLVSYDFP
+220 YDCDKLVSYDFP
-232 NALTTIEADAFS
+232 DALTTIEADAFR
-244 YCINLAIFDFPYVK
+244 YCDSLAIFDFPYVE
-258 TIGNYAFRKC
+258 TIGDYAFNEC

-276 DTLNT
+276 DTLKT
-281 TGTGVFQSCAK
+281 TGKGVFQTCTK
-292 LKSIKIGSGLTS
+292 LKTIQIGSGLTS
-304 ISDSLCYD
+304 VSESLCNG
-312 CTSLEAIN
+312 CTILETIN

-333 NGCTAIE
+333 LNCTAIE

-366 GERTSALEQGGEPFK
+366 GERTSVLESGTQPFY
-381 ASTPFMA
+381 ASTAFMA
-388 DAYVTDIKSWL
+388 DAYVTDIKSWF
-399 LWQPSIF
+399 LWKPYLF
-406 TNDNIVRNLY
+406 TSENSVRNLY
-416 VNGELLT
+416 VNEELLT
-423 IVVTPTDYDTVPEY
+423 IIVTPTDYDTVPSY

-448 VVTDNVTSI
+448 VVTDNVTYV
-457 GSGAFN
+457 GDYAFK

-470 LYLGSGLSYD
+470 LYLGSGASYGSQD
-480 NSNSNSVY
+480 
-488 NPFTDFDGTL
+488 FTDFDGTL
-498 ELNNTNSQVLGNNYF
+498 ELNNTNGELLDDNYF
-513 TKVVFMSNTTVSP
+513 TKVVIMSNTTVSSSSSV
-526 KSHTIQEIEFRGD
+526 KEIEFRGD
-539 VLNVSCA
+539 VLRVDANYAENGFPNV
-546 YNNGYDTFK
+546 T
-555 NVIRVVV
+555 RVVV

-567 HIGEHLLQGASL
+567 HIGRDLFYGSSL
-579 LTDFDFRKVVSV
+579 LTEFDFSKVVSI
-591 GESAFADTSI
+591 GNYGFFKTSI
-601 TELTNAPL
+601 TELTDALL
-609 LTSIGNSAF
+609 LTSIGGYAF
-618 VNTNIAELTNIP
+618 A
-630 LLTSI
+630 S
-635 GNSAFGGTKLKTVDL
+635 TKLKTVDL
-650 SNCPLTYIG
+650 SKSPLTSIG
-659 EGAFRS
+659 DYAFS
-665 CNELTEVILPSL
+665 GCNELTEMILPSL
-677 SYTIDSYAF
+677 SYTIGNHTFD
-686 EGCSNLKH
+686 GCSNLKH
-694 IKIVAEDIKTKER
+694 IKIVAEDIKTEER

-739 SGDGYYEVIGAGNT
+739 SGDAYYEIIGAGNT
-753 DDDNVFQIRIQNNVF
+753 DDNNVFQIRIYDNTF
-768 HFHIGTSQFG
+768 YFHIGSSQVTLNDITS
-778 VSDVTPNV
+778 NV
-786 FHHFIVSVN
+786 FHHFVVSLD

-810 SDRTINAPFYINGIQ
+810 SDKTINAPFYINGIQ
-825 YAPARHANGEF
+825 YSSTRHANGEF

-842 DTVITPKE
+842 DNIITPKE
-850 DGFYNGN
+850 DGFYNGS
-857 TKLGVVKSG
+857 TKLDVVKSG
-866 EYEYKKEIIILNPPA
+866 GYEYSKEIVILNPPA
-881 IPTIK
+881 IPTI
-886 SNTFY
+886 SDGTFY
-891 KIAQYGFLEY
+891 QIASYGFLEY

-909 WLSTNSYYLG
+909 WLSTERFYLG
-919 YYKWNRF
+919 YYNWNRF
-926 NISAKELD
+926 NLSTKELD
-934 FDAADTYEVTVNSG
+934 FDAADTYEVTVENG
-948 IPTNWEITK
+948 IPNTWEITK

-991 ISIMGANYVIK
+991 ISIMGTNYVIK

-1014 QNTYVLNISN
+1014 QDTYVLNISN

-1071 VKANSSD
+1071 VKTNSSNA
-1078 TPLPK
+1078 PLPK

-1111 GYYGGGLRY
+1111 GYYGGGLKY

-1135 EGSSIKRL
+1135 EGSGIKRL

-1152 VNAWIRNDYING
+1152 VNAWVRNDNING

-1200 RKFNL
+1200 QKFNL

-1215 GLGGRNTTQN
+1215 GLGGKYPTQN

-1235 NMKLIAAGAF
+1235 DMKLIAAGAF

-1260 PPAFEVWYNGNEYVY
+1260 PPAFEIWYNGNKYVH
-1275 AFEEINPSCEVHIPI
+1275 AFDDINPSCEVHIPI
-1290 GADYSS
+1290 GSDYSS
-1296 LRTNGGLPSTC
+1296 LRTDGGLPSTC
-1307 AIIADLTAEE
+1307 TIIADLTAEE
-1317 PTTYKTSMWLDGG
+1317 PTTYETSMWLDGG
-1330 HTRISPNKPCFI
+1330 HSRIKPNSPCFI

-1358 DTYNNTT
+1358 TIYNNTAT
-1365 AEMIN
+1365 EMIN
-1370 QTVSNNNVSTTI
+1370 KTVTINDVSTTI

-1393 EQYSAGI
+1393 EQYATL
-1400 NMFYV
+1400 NRFYV

-1410 VSIGNSV
+1410 VSIGNTI

-1422 NVNDG
+1422 NVNNGD
-1427 TEKKGFSFRHYG
+1427 EKKGFSFRHYG

-1447 VYYVYDEKNKRNVSP
+1447 VYYVYDDNNNRNVSP
-1462 SDLYEYY
+1462 SKLYEYY
-1469 FGFKDYTYGDVYKKS
+1469 FGFKDYTYGDVYEKTL
-1484 FKVNK
+1484 KVS

>member
-37 SLSVKTRSKEVFLNV
+37 SLSIKTRSKEVFLNV

-63 GKDLISPIWEG
+63 GKNLISPIWEG

-79 YALSNI
+79 YVLSNI

-94 ISLSITSGSVGKT
+94 ISLSVTSGSVGRT
-107 EFNVVAQ
+107 EFNVIAQ
-114 PNTSGKIRIGF
+114 PNTSEETRIGF
-125 VNIVASNGVIMGT
+125 VNIVASNGVMMGT
-138 IKVAQASNNEVN
+138 IKVAQASHNEVN

-157 TDGNKITPYSSTGVV
+157 TNGSKITPYSSTGVV

-181 ALYYANTI
+181 ALYYADTI

-195 LFRDRNTLASV
+195 LFRNKDTLVSV

-220 YSCDMLVSYDFP
+220 YDCDKLVSYDFP
-232 NALTTIEADAFS
+232 DALRTIEADAFR
-244 YCINLAIFDFPYVK
+244 YCDSLAIFDFPYVE
-258 TIGNYAFRKC
+258 TIGDYAFNEC

-276 DTLNT
+276 DTLKT
-281 TGTGVFQSCAK
+281 TGKGVFQTCTK
-292 LKSIKIGSGLTS
+292 LKSIQIGSGLTS
-304 ISDSLCYD
+304 VSESLCNG
-312 CTSLEAIN
+312 CTILETIN

-333 NGCTAIE
+333 YNCTAIE

-354 AFYGNKIKSVTL
+354 AFYGNKIKSITL
-366 GERTSALEQGGEPFK
+366 GERTSVLESGTQPFY
-381 ASTPFMA
+381 APTAFMA
-388 DAYVTDIKSWL
+388 NAYVTDIKSWF
-399 LWQPSIF
+399 LWKPSIF
-406 TNDNIVRNLY
+406 TNENSVRNLY
-416 VNGELLT
+416 VNEELLT
-423 IVVTPTDYDTVPEY
+423 IIVTPTDYDTVPDY
-437 AFYKNPHITRV
+437 AFYNNPHITRV
-448 VVTDNVTSI
+448 VITDNVTYI
-457 GSGAFN
+457 GDYAFK

-470 LYLGSGLSYD
+470 LYLGSGASYGSQD
-480 NSNSNSVY
+480 
-488 NPFTDFDGTL
+488 FTDFDGTL
-498 ELNNTNSQVLGNNYF
+498 ELNNTSGSLLADNYF
-513 TKVVFMSNTTVSP
+513 TKVVIMSNTTVS
-526 KSHTIQEIEFRGD
+526 SSSSVQEIEFRGD
-539 VLNVSCA
+539 VLRVDANYAENGFPNV
-546 YNNGYDTFK
+546 T
-555 NVIRVVV
+555 RVVV

-567 HIGEHLLQGASL
+567 HIGGDLFYGASL
-579 LTDFDFRKVVSV
+579 LTEFDFSKVVSI
-591 GESAFADTSI
+591 GNYAFFNTSI
-601 TELTNAPL
+601 TELTDALL
-609 LTSIGNSAF
+609 LTS
-618 VNTNIAELTNIP
+618 
-630 LLTSI
+630 
-635 GNSAFGGTKLKTVDL
+635 FGGYAFASTKLKTVDL
-650 SNCPLTYIG
+650 SKSPLTSIG
-659 EGAFRS
+659 DYAFKY

-677 SYTIDSYAF
+677 SYTIGRDAF
-686 EGCSNLKH
+686 QGCSNLKH
-694 IKIVAEDIKTKER
+694 IKMVAEDIETEER
-707 EIAKLSNS
+707 EIAKLSNA

-739 SGDGYYEVIGAGNT
+739 SGDAYYEVIGAGNT
-753 DDDNVFQIRIQNNVF
+753 DNDNVFQIRIYGNTF
-768 HFHIGTSQFG
+768 YFHIGSSQVTLNNITS
-778 VSDVTPNV
+778 NV
-786 FHHFIVSVN
+786 FHHFVVSLN

-803 SKGTFSR
+803 SKGAFSR
-810 SDRTINAPFYINGIQ
+810 SDKTINAPFYINGIQ
-825 YAPARHANGEF
+825 YSSTRHANGEF
-836 GTFKID
+836 GTIKID
-842 DTVITPKE
+842 DNVITPKE
-850 DGFYNGN
+850 DGFYNGS
-857 TKLGVVKSG
+857 TKLDVVKSG
-866 EYEYKKEIIILNPPA
+866 EYEYKKETIILNAPA
-881 IPTIK
+881 IPTIRD
-886 SNTFY
+886 NTFY
-891 KIAQYGFLEY
+891 EIAQYGFLEY

-919 YYKWNRF
+919 YYNWNRF
-926 NISAKELD
+926 NISTKVLD
-934 FDAADTYEVTVNSG
+934 FDAADTYEVTVENG
-948 IPTNWEITK
+948 IPSTWEITK

-979 KIADYVETDDII
+979 KTVDYVETDDII
-991 ISIMGANYVIK
+991 ISIMGVNYVIK

-1014 QNTYVLNISN
+1014 QDTYVLNISN

-1038 NTETVTLEKTI
+1038 DTETVTLEKTI

-1071 VKANSSD
+1071 VKTNSSD

-1098 NIIYGTNAEYVGN
+1098 TIIYGTNAEYVGN

-1152 VNAWIRNDYING
+1152 VNAWVRNDNING

-1200 RKFNL
+1200 KKFNL

-1215 GLGGRNTTQN
+1215 GLGGKYPTQN

-1235 NMKLIAAGAF
+1235 DMKLIAAGAF

-1260 PPAFEVWYNGNEYVY
+1260 PPAFEVWYNGNKYVH
-1275 AFEEINPSCEVHIPI
+1275 AFDDINPSCEVHIPI

-1317 PTTYKTSMWLDGG
+1317 PTTYETSMWLDGG
-1330 HTRISPNKPCFI
+1330 HSRIKPNSPCFI

-1350 NYGSTSPF
+1350 NYSSTSPF
-1358 DTYNNTT
+1358 TVYNNTT
-1365 AEMIN
+1365 TEMIN
-1370 QTVSNNNVSTTI
+1370 ETVTANDVSTTI

-1393 EQYSAGI
+1393 EQYATL
-1400 NMFYV
+1400 NRFYV

-1410 VSIGNSV
+1410 VSIGNSI

-1447 VYYVYDEKNKRNVSP
+1447 VYYVYDDNNNRNVSP
-1462 SDLYEYY
+1462 SKLYEYY
-1469 FGFKDYTYGDVYKKS
+1469 FGFKDYTYGDVYEKS
-1484 FKVNK
+1484 LKVS